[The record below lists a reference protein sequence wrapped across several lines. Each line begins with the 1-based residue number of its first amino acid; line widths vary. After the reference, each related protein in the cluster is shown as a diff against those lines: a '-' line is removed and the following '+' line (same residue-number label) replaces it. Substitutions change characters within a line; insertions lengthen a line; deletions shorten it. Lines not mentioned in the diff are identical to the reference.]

1 MAIEKVITGTNP
13 DSHSSKNS
21 FRLGLRPL
29 IGASL
34 ALMAA
39 GSFAVYWFWFILV
52 HWFTT
57 TGPQIYPTSEEAVL
71 SNLSLGLLP
80 IALWLSAFLVAVAFR
95 RSLFRH
101 YRAWLASVAFL
112 SVVLGALS
120 LNQVDS
126 GFLSW
131 FTMGGSVTLG
141 GVVGDR
147 IAGPAGIQAIARL
160 TAIGVL
166 GVVML
171 APSYAL
177 AVSVLL
183 GRLALYVYIVLV
195 VGLKAVGR
203 MYRSKEDTQGMSASG
218 LNGDRAS
225 ADSADVDD
233 AQSQNHLRTLS
244 ASDLVP
250 QGSGYT
256 FVSPATGRD
265 LGGSIVST
273 APPTFEVEPENQE
286 AHETY
291 SPPARPSSNL
301 DLDEFQV
308 TDAPVSERDAALN
321 DVDYEPTPNGN
332 GASQNGQEASNG
344 KFNRF
349 WESSQAVVAPPEQEM
364 PAPPSNGFNGN
375 GDQEIMP
382 YFGSGG
388 STWARPPM
396 NVLQDLPD
404 QGISREQ
411 IAATADSIKRTLS
424 EYGIEVE
431 IGQVSPGPTVT
442 MYGLIP
448 GWVRRY
454 KQVKKTDE
462 LGRPVLDDTGR
473 QVVTRVEQ
481 KTRVKVDS
489 IISREKDLS
498 LALKTPS
505 IRIETPVMGQSQ
517 LGIEVPNAE
526 ASPVTLRSVMESD
539 EFKKL
544 KGKAD
549 LPVAFGKGSGGETV
563 VIDLAK
569 MPHLLIAGATGSG
582 KSVCLNALISCLIME
597 KSPAELRLLLIDPK
611 RVELTP
617 YNGVPHLLTP
627 VVVESEQ
634 VIGLLKGMIREMMDR
649 YRRMEEVG
657 VRNIDGFNKRYPENR
672 MPFMVVV
679 VDELA
684 DLMMTAAFEVEQAL
698 CRLAQLGRATG
709 IHLVIA
715 TQRPSVDVVTGLIK
729 ANFPSRASFAVT
741 SHIDSRTILDTTGAE
756 KLLGR
761 GDMLYM
767 PIDASRP
774 ERIQGVFI
782 SDKEIEKLVGFWQS
796 TPRASLPHMSLRAL
810 PEDDASSNDRLNGDS
825 ADELLDKAVELA
837 QMHNKL
843 STSLLQ
849 RRMRIGYPRAARLMD
864 ELEERGIV
872 GPSDGSKSRDVIINE
887 V

>member
-1 MAIEKVITGTNP
+1 MAIDEVIADTTL
-13 DSHSSKNS
+13 DSHSPKSR
-21 FRLGLRPL
+21 FRIGLRPV

-34 ALMAA
+34 VLMAA

-52 HWFTT
+52 HWYTT
-57 TGPQIYPTSEEAVL
+57 VGPQIYPASKEAVL

-80 IALWLSAFLVAVAFR
+80 ITLWLSAFLVAVAFR

-101 YRAWLASVAFL
+101 YRAWLASAAL
-112 SVVLGALS
+112 LAVVLGTLS
-120 LNQVDS
+120 LNLANV

-131 FTMGGSVTLG
+131 FTMAGSVTLG
-141 GVVGDR
+141 GFVGDT

-160 TAIGVL
+160 TAMSVL

-171 APSYAL
+171 APSFTL
-177 AVSVLL
+177 AVSALF
-183 GRLALYVYIVLV
+183 GRLALYLYIALV

-203 MYRSKEDTQGMSASG
+203 MYRSKEETRGRSDSG
-218 LNGDRAS
+218 LNGNQAS
-225 ADSADVDD
+225 ADFADIDD
-233 AQSQNHLRTLS
+233 AHSQTNLRTLS
-244 ASDLVP
+244 ASDLMP
-250 QGSGYT
+250 QGSGFT
-256 FVSPATGRD
+256 FASPTSGRG

-273 APPTFEVEPENQE
+273 APPTIEAESDFLEEQE
-286 AHETY
+286 IHA
-291 SPPARPSSNL
+291 SPARPSADVDLEGPQVL
-301 DLDEFQV
+301 DTPAADQV
-308 TDAPVSERDAALN
+308 AALT
-321 DVDYEPTPNGN
+321 DVEYEPAPNGN
-332 GASQNGQEASNG
+332 GADQDASGG

-349 WESSQAVVAPPEQEM
+349 WESSQAVVAPPGPEM
-364 PAPPSNGFNGN
+364 PASPTNGSNGN
-375 GDQEIMP
+375 QETMP
-382 YFGSGG
+382 FFGGLS

-396 NVLQDLPD
+396 GLLQTLPD
-404 QGISREQ
+404 QGISKDQ
-411 IAATADSIKRTLS
+411 IAATADKIKRTLS

-462 LGRPVLDDTGR
+462 LGRPVLDETGK

-498 LALKTPS
+498 LALKTPC

-517 LGIEVPNAE
+517 LGIEVPNE
-526 ASPVTLRSVMESD
+526 TASPVTLRSVMESD
-539 EFKKL
+539 EFNKL
-544 KGKAD
+544 RGKAD
-549 LPVAFGKGSGGETV
+549 LPVAFGKGSGGETI

-582 KSVCLNALISCLIME
+582 KSVCLNAIISCLVME
-597 KSPAELRLLLIDPK
+597 KSPAELRLLLVDPK

-634 VIGLLKGMIREMMDR
+634 VVGLLKGMIREMMDR

-657 VRNIDGFNKRYPENR
+657 VRNIEGFNKRYPDNK

-684 DLMMTAAFEVEQAL
+684 DLMMTAAFEVEQSL

-709 IHLVIA
+709 IHLIIA

-729 ANFPSRASFAVT
+729 ATFPSRVSFAVT

-782 SDKEIEKLVGFWQS
+782 SDKEIEKLVNFWQS
-796 TPRASLPHMSLRAL
+796 TPRASLSHISLRPL
-810 PEDDASSNDRLNGDS
+810 PEDENSSGDRLSDES
-825 ADELLDKAVELA
+825 ESDELLDKAVELA
-837 QMHNKL
+837 HMHNKL

-872 GPSDGSKSRDVIINE
+872 GPSDGSKSRDVIINK

>member
-1 MAIEKVITGTNP
+1 MAVDKALTGATP
-13 DSHSSKNS
+13 DSHASKNS
-21 FRLGLRPL
+21 FRIGLRPV
-29 IGASL
+29 IDVSL
-34 ALMAA
+34 ALVAA

-52 HWFTT
+52 HWYTT
-57 TGPQIYPTSEEAVL
+57 TGPQIYTTAREEAL
-71 SNLSLGLLP
+71 TNLGLGLLP

-101 YRAWLASVAFL
+101 YRVWLASAAFL
-112 SVVLGALS
+112 AVALGALS
-120 LNQVDS
+120 LNRVDA

-131 FTMGGSVTLG
+131 FTMGGAVTPG
-141 GVVGDR
+141 GFVGDT
-147 IAGPAGIQAIARL
+147 IAGPGGVQAFARL

-166 GVVML
+166 GAVML
-171 APSYAL
+171 VPSLAL
-177 AVSVLL
+177 AASVQS
-183 GRLALYVYIVLV
+183 GRLALYVYVVLV
-195 VGLKAVGR
+195 VGLRAVGR
-203 MYRSKEDTQGMSASG
+203 MYRSREDAQARSVSRLDGS
-218 LNGDRAS
+218 RAS
-225 ADSADVDD
+225 ADITDVDD

-256 FVSPATGRD
+256 FAPQATGQD

-273 APPTFEVEPENQE
+273 APRTLEAEPES
-286 AHETY
+286 Y
-291 SPPARPSSNL
+291 SPPAPQSSEL
-301 DLDEFQV
+301 DLDEYHV
-308 TDAPVSERDAALN
+308 MDTAVSERDAAPR
-321 DVDYEPTPNGN
+321 DDEYEPATHGN
-332 GASQNGQEASNG
+332 GAGQNGQDASNG

-349 WESSQAVVAPPEQEM
+349 WESSQAVAAPPEPEE
-364 PAPPSNGFNGN
+364 PVSPSNGSNANGNAN

-382 YFGSGG
+382 YFGGG
-388 STWARPPM
+388 SSTWAKPPM
-396 NVLQDLPD
+396 SVLQDIPD
-404 QGISREQ
+404 QGISKVQ
-411 IAATADSIKRTLS
+411 IAATADSIKRALS

-462 LGRPVLDDTGR
+462 HGRPVLDDTGK

-517 LGIEVPNAE
+517 LGIEVPNAK

-582 KSVCLNALISCLIME
+582 KSVCLNAIISCLIME
-597 KSPAELRLLLIDPK
+597 KSPAELRLLLVDPK

-649 YRRMEEVG
+649 YRRMEEVS
-657 VRNIDGFNKRYPENR
+657 VRNIDGFNKRFPENK
-672 MPFMVVV
+672 MPFMVIV

-709 IHLVIA
+709 IHLIIA

-782 SDKEIEKLVGFWQS
+782 SDKEIEKLVDFWQL
-796 TPRASLPHMSLRAL
+796 TPRASLSHISLRPL
-810 PEDDASSNDRLNGDS
+810 PEDEGSSNDRPNGES
-825 ADELLDKAVELA
+825 SDELLDKAVELA
-837 QMHNKL
+837 KMQNKL

-872 GPSDGSKSRDVIINE
+872 GPSDGSQSSSVILNQ

>member
-1 MAIEKVITGTNP
+1 MAIEETITGATLE
-13 DSHSSKNS
+13 SHSLKNS
-21 FRLGLRPL
+21 FRTGLRPI

-34 ALMAA
+34 AFIAA
-39 GSFAVYWFWFILV
+39 GAFAVYWFWFFLL
-52 HWFTT
+52 HWYTT
-57 TGPQIYPTSEEAVL
+57 VGPQIYLPFKEAVL
-71 SNLSLGLLP
+71 SNLSLGLIP
-80 IALWLSAFLVAVAFR
+80 IVLWLSAFLVAVAFR

-101 YRAWLASVAFL
+101 YRAWLASAAFL
-112 SVVLGALS
+112 GVVLGTLS
-120 LNQVDS
+120 LNQANA
-126 GFLSW
+126 GILSW

-141 GVVGDR
+141 GFVGDT

-160 TAIGVL
+160 TAIG
-166 GVVML
+166 
-171 APSYAL
+171 
-177 AVSVLL
+177 LL
-183 GRLALYVYIVLV
+183 GAVVQAPAFALVVSALFGKLVIYAYVALV
-195 VGLKAVGR
+195 VGLRAIGR
-203 MYRSKEDTQGMSASG
+203 MYRGNEDARGRPASG
-218 LNGDRAS
+218 LNGNQAS
-225 ADSADVDD
+225 PDFADMDD
-233 AQSQNHLRTLS
+233 ASSQTHLRTLS

-250 QGSGYT
+250 QGSGFT
-256 FVSPATGRD
+256 FASPTSGRD

-273 APPTFEVEPENQE
+273 APPTIEVEPDSQE
-286 AHETY
+286 GHETNS
-291 SPPARPSSNL
+291 SPVRPSADPALGELQVL
-301 DLDEFQV
+301 D
-308 TDAPVSERDAALN
+308 TPISEQGSALT
-321 DVDYEPTPNGN
+321 DVDYEPAPNGN
-332 GASQNGQEASNG
+332 GADQVSQEASSG

-349 WESSQAVVAPPEQEM
+349 WESSQVVVAPAEPQV
-364 PAPPSNGFNGN
+364 PAPPSNGSNGKGN
-375 GDQEIMP
+375 EESMP
-382 YFGSGG
+382 YFGG
-388 STWARPPM
+388 STSAWAKPPLGL
-396 NVLQDLPD
+396 LQTLPD

-411 IAATADSIKRTLS
+411 IAATADKIKRTLS

-462 LGRPVLDDTGR
+462 LGGPVLDENGR

-517 LGIEVPNAE
+517 LGIEVPNE
-526 ASPVTLRSVMESD
+526 TASPVTLRSVMESD
-539 EFKKL
+539 EFKEL

-582 KSVCLNALISCLIME
+582 KSVCLNAIISCLVME
-597 KSPAELRLLLIDPK
+597 KSPAELRLLLVDPK

-634 VIGLLKGMIREMMDR
+634 VVGLLKGMIREMMDR
-649 YRRMEEVG
+649 YRRMEEVS
-657 VRNIDGFNKRYPENR
+657 VRNIDGFNRRFPDNK
-672 MPFMVVV
+672 MPFMVIV

-684 DLMMTAAFEVEQAL
+684 DLMMTAAFEVEQSL

-709 IHLVIA
+709 IHLIIA

-782 SDKEIEKLVGFWQS
+782 SDKEIENLVHFWQA
-796 TPRASLPHMSLRAL
+796 TPRAPLSPITLRPLA
-810 PEDDASSNDRLNGDS
+810 EDDDSSDDRLGGDS
-825 ADELLDKAVELA
+825 SDELLDKAVELA
-837 QMHNKL
+837 HMHNKL

-872 GPSDGSKSRDVIINE
+872 GPSDGSKSRDVIINK

>member
-1 MAIEKVITGTNP
+1 MAVDKALTGATP
-13 DSHSSKNS
+13 DSHASKNS
-21 FRLGLRPL
+21 FRIGLRPV
-29 IGASL
+29 IGVSL
-34 ALMAA
+34 ALVAS

-52 HWFTT
+52 HWYTT
-57 TGPQIYPTSEEAVL
+57 TGPQIYTTAREEAL
-71 SNLSLGLLP
+71 TNLGLCLLP

-101 YRAWLASVAFL
+101 YRAWLASAAFL
-112 SVVLGALS
+112 AVALGALS
-120 LNQVDS
+120 LNQIDA
-126 GFLSW
+126 GYLSW
-131 FTMGGSVTLG
+131 FTMGGAVTPG
-141 GVVGDR
+141 GFVGDA
-147 IAGPAGIQAIARL
+147 IAGPGGVQAFARL
-160 TAIGVL
+160 TPIGVL
-166 GVVML
+166 GAVML
-171 APSYAL
+171 VPSFAL
-177 AVSVLL
+177 AASVQS
-183 GRLALYVYIVLV
+183 GRLALYVYVVLV
-195 VGLKAVGR
+195 VGLRAVGR
-203 MYRSKEDTQGMSASG
+203 MYRSKEDAQARSVSRLDGS
-218 LNGDRAS
+218 RAS
-225 ADSADVDD
+225 ADITDVDD

-256 FVSPATGRD
+256 FAPQATGQD

-273 APPTFEVEPENQE
+273 APRTLEAEPES
-286 AHETY
+286 Y
-291 SPPARPSSNL
+291 SPPAPQSSDL
-301 DLDEFQV
+301 DLDEFHV
-308 TDAPVSERDAALN
+308 MDTPVSERDAAPS
-321 DVDYEPTPNGN
+321 DVEYEPGTNGN
-332 GASQNGQEASNG
+332 GGGQNGQDASNG

-349 WESSQAVVAPPEQEM
+349 WESSQAVAAPPEPEVSVS
-364 PAPPSNGFNGN
+364 PSNGSNANGNAN

-382 YFGSGG
+382 YFGGG
-388 STWARPPM
+388 SSTWAQPPM
-396 NVLQDLPD
+396 SVLQDIPD
-404 QGISREQ
+404 QGISKVQ
-411 IAATADSIKRTLS
+411 IAATADSIKRALS

-462 LGRPVLDDTGR
+462 HGRPVLDDTGK

-517 LGIEVPNAE
+517 LGIEVPNAK

-582 KSVCLNALISCLIME
+582 KSVCLNAIISCLIME
-597 KSPAELRLLLIDPK
+597 KSPAELRLLLVDPK

-649 YRRMEEVG
+649 YRRMEEVS
-657 VRNIDGFNKRYPENR
+657 VRNIDGFNKRYPDNK
-672 MPFMVVV
+672 MPFMVIV

-709 IHLVIA
+709 IHLIIA

-782 SDKEIEKLVGFWQS
+782 SDKEIEKLVDFWQL
-796 TPRASLPHMSLRAL
+796 TPRASLSHISLRPL
-810 PEDDASSNDRLNGDS
+810 PEDGDSSNDRPNGES
-825 ADELLDKAVELA
+825 SDELLDKAVELA
-837 QMHNKL
+837 KMQNKL

-872 GPSDGSKSRDVIINE
+872 GPSDGSKSRDVIINQ